1 MELIMVNSV
10 KLKIILSP
18 KDMEEMD
25 ITNDTLDYNCEKTRK
40 AFRTILE
47 RAKIE
52 TGFDIKH
59 DRVYVQVFPSVDGGC
74 EMFLTKRGQL
84 LPEPKKE
91 GTYFRK
97 KYKLVSDLQSERK
110 AYIADSAEL
119 DDVISLCLR
128 MKAQG
133 FSGKS
138 SLYYLDGRYY
148 LLTDFSKKFPSFVMQ
163 QNYDEDIYRF
173 SFMSDYAD
181 MHFAENLPL
190 ACIAER
196 GKAILKEKAVETVFE
211 KFGSP

>member
-18 KDMEEMD
+18 KDMQEME
-25 ITNDTLDYNCEKTRK
+25 ITNETLDYSCEKTKK

-47 RAKIE
+47 RAKLE

-97 KYKLVSDLQSERK
+97 KYRLVSDYESEQK
-110 AYIADSAEL
+110 AYIAESEEL
-119 DDVISLCLR
+119 DDIINLCIR
-128 MKAQG
+128 MKTEG

-138 SLYYLDGRYY
+138 ALYFLDGKYY
-148 LLTDFSKKFPSFVMQ
+148 LLTDFSKKLPSFVMQ
-163 QNYDEDIYRF
+163 QSCEEDVYRF

-181 MHFAENLPL
+181 MHFAEKLPI

-196 GKAILKEKAVETVFE
+196 GKLILAEKAVETVYENFTRA
-211 KFGSP
+211 